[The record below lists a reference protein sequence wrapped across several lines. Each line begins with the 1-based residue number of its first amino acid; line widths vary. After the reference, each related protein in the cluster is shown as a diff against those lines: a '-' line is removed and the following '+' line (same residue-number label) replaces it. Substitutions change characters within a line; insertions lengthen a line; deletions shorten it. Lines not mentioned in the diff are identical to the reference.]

1 LAEVVHCASLRSK
14 HPLPE
19 APFMTDRYAV
29 IGNPI
34 AHSRSPLIHRTFAAQ
49 TGQDLSYEA
58 LLGPLDTFTPF
69 VREFFTEGGRGLN
82 VTLPFKE
89 QAHALCD
96 VLSKRAQQ
104 AGAVNTLIRGKD
116 DRLYGD
122 NTDGVGIV
130 RDMTQNHGWTLPGK
144 RVLIIGAGGAVRGVL
159 GPLLAAGIA
168 SLRIVNRTPE
178 KAATLAALFQG
189 EGDVT
194 ALRYEDIPAGSV
206 DILIN
211 GSSAS
216 LSGELPPVP
225 AGILAEG
232 ACAYDMAYGKG
243 ELPFMAW
250 ARGQDAARVSDGL
263 GMLVEQAAES
273 FYIWRQVRPETAP
286 VLAMLREQVA
296 KG

>member
-1 LAEVVHCASLRSK
+1 
-14 HPLPE
+14 
-19 APFMTDRYAV
+19 MTDRYAV

-89 QAHALCD
+89 QAYALSD
-96 VLSKRAQQ
+96 VLSTRAQQ
-104 AGAVNTLIRGKD
+104 AGAVNTLMRGKD

-122 NTDGVGIV
+122 NTDGIGIV
-130 RDMTQNHGWTLPGK
+130 RDMTQNHGWTLQGK
-144 RVLIIGAGGAVRGVL
+144 RVLIIGAGGAVRGVM

-168 SLRIVNRTPE
+168 SLRLVNRTPE
-178 KAATLAALFQG
+178 KAETLAALFKG
-189 EGDVT
+189 EGDVA

-250 ARGQDAARVSDGL
+250 ARGQGAARVSDGL

-273 FYIWRQVRPETAP
+273 FYIWRQMRPETAP

>member
-1 LAEVVHCASLRSK
+1 
-14 HPLPE
+14 
-19 APFMTDRYAV
+19 MTDRYAV

-34 AHSRSPLIHRTFAAQ
+34 AHSRSPIIHRAFAAQ
-49 TGQDLSYEA
+49 TGQDLGYDA
-58 LLGPLDTFTPF
+58 LLGPLDSFTPF
-69 VREFFTEGGRGLN
+69 VTQFFTEGGRGLN

-89 QAHALCD
+89 QAYALSE
-96 VLSKRAQQ
+96 VLSKRAKQ
-104 AGAVNTLIRGKD
+104 AGAVNTLMRGKD
-116 DRLYGD
+116 DRIYGD

-130 RDMTQNHGWTLPGK
+130 RDMAQNHGWTLQGK
-144 RVLIIGAGGAVRGVL
+144 RVLIIGAGGAVRGVM

-168 SLRIVNRTPE
+168 SLRLVNRTPE
-178 KAATLAALFQG
+178 KAETLAALFKG
-189 EGDVT
+189 EGDVA

-250 ARGQDAARVSDGL
+250 ARGQGAAQVSDGL

-273 FYIWRQVRPETAP
+273 FYIWRHVRPETAP
-286 VLAMLREQVA
+286 VLAMLRERVA

>member
-1 LAEVVHCASLRSK
+1 
-14 HPLPE
+14 
-19 APFMTDRYAV
+19 MTDRYAV

-34 AHSRSPLIHRTFAAQ
+34 AHSRSPIIHRAFAEQ

-69 VREFFTEGGRGLN
+69 VTQFFKDGGRGLN

-89 QAHALCD
+89 LAYALSE

-104 AGAVNTLIRGKD
+104 AGAVNTLMRGKD
-116 DRLYGD
+116 DRIYGD
-122 NTDGVGIV
+122 NTDGIGIV
-130 RDMTQNHGWTLPGK
+130 QDMTQNHGWTLEGM
-144 RVLIIGAGGAVRGVL
+144 RVLIIGAGGAVRGVM

-178 KAATLAALFQG
+178 KAETLAALFQG
-189 EGDVT
+189 EGNV
-194 ALRYEDIPAGSV
+194 AAERYEDIPAGSV

-225 AGILAEG
+225 AGILASG

-250 ARGQDAARVSDGL
+250 ARGQGAARVSDGL

-273 FYIWRQVRPETAP
+273 FYIWRHVRPETAP
-286 VLAMLREQVA
+286 VLAMLREQIA

>member
-1 LAEVVHCASLRSK
+1 
-14 HPLPE
+14 
-19 APFMTDRYAV
+19 MTDRYAV

-34 AHSRSPLIHRTFAAQ
+34 AHSRSPIIHRAFAAQ
-49 TGQDLSYEA
+49 ASQDLSYDA

-69 VREFFTEGGRGLN
+69 VREFFATGGRGLN

-89 QAHALCD
+89 QAYALSEI
-96 VLSKRAQQ
+96 LSKRAQQ
-104 AGAVNTLIRGKD
+104 AGAVNTLMRGKD

-130 RDMTQNHGWTLPGK
+130 RDMMQNHGWTLQGK
-144 RVLIIGAGGAVRGVL
+144 RVLIIGAGGAVRGVM

-168 SLRIVNRTPE
+168 SLRIVNRTPD
-178 KAATLAALFQG
+178 KAETLADLFKG
-189 EGDVT
+189 EGDV
-194 ALRYEDIPAGSV
+194 AAMRYEEIPAGSV

-250 ARGQDAARVSDGL
+250 ARGQGAARVSDGL

-273 FYIWRQVRPETAP
+273 FYIWRHVRPETAP
-286 VLAMLREQVA
+286 VLAMMRELVA

>member
-1 LAEVVHCASLRSK
+1 
-14 HPLPE
+14 
-19 APFMTDRYAV
+19 MTDRYAV

-34 AHSRSPLIHRTFAAQ
+34 AHSRSPIIHRTFAEQ

-58 LLGPLDTFTPF
+58 LLGPLDSFTPF
-69 VREFFTEGGRGLN
+69 VTQFFADGGRGLN

-89 QAHALCD
+89 QAYALSE
-96 VLSKRAQQ
+96 VLSKRARQ
-104 AGAVNTLIRGKD
+104 AGAVNTLMRGKD
-116 DRLYGD
+116 DRIYGD
-122 NTDGVGIV
+122 NTDGIGIV
-130 RDMTQNHGWTLPGK
+130 RDMTQNHGWTLEGK
-144 RVLIIGAGGAVRGVL
+144 RVLIIGAGGAVRGVI

-168 SLRIVNRTPE
+168 SLHIVNRTPE
-178 KAATLAALFQG
+178 KAETLADLFKG
-189 EGDVT
+189 DGDV
-194 ALRYEDIPAGSV
+194 AAARYEDIPAGSV

-225 AGILAEG
+225 AGILAEC

-250 ARGQDAARVSDGL
+250 ARAQGAAQVSDGL

-273 FYIWRQVRPETAP
+273 FYIWRHVRPETAP
-286 VLAMLREQVA
+286 VLAMMRELVA

>member
-1 LAEVVHCASLRSK
+1 
-14 HPLPE
+14 
-19 APFMTDRYAV
+19 MTDRYAV

-34 AHSRSPLIHRTFAAQ
+34 AHSRSPIIHRAFADQ

-58 LLGPLDTFTPF
+58 LLGPLDNFTPF
-69 VREFFTEGGRGLN
+69 VTQFFTDGGRGLN

-89 QAHALCD
+89 QAYALSE

-104 AGAVNTLIRGKD
+104 AGAVNTLMRGKD
-116 DRLYGD
+116 DRIYGD
-122 NTDGVGIV
+122 NTDGIGIV
-130 RDMTQNHGWTLPGK
+130 QDMTQNHGWTLEGM
-144 RVLIIGAGGAVRGVL
+144 RVLIIGAGGAVRGVM

-178 KAATLAALFQG
+178 KAETLAALFQG
-189 EGDVT
+189 EGNV
-194 ALRYEDIPAGSV
+194 AAERYEDIPAGSV

-225 AGILAEG
+225 AGILASG

-250 ARGQDAARVSDGL
+250 ARGQGAARVSDGL

-273 FYIWRQVRPETAP
+273 FYIWRHVRPETAP
-286 VLAMLREQVA
+286 VLAMLREQIA

>member
-1 LAEVVHCASLRSK
+1 
-14 HPLPE
+14 
-19 APFMTDRYAV
+19 MTDRYAV

-34 AHSRSPLIHRTFAAQ
+34 AHSRSPLIHRAFADQ

-69 VREFFTEGGRGLN
+69 VREFFAAGGRGLN

-89 QAHALCD
+89 QAYALSD

-104 AGAVNTLIRGKD
+104 AGAVNTLMRGKD
-116 DRLYGD
+116 DRIYGD
-122 NTDGVGIV
+122 NTDGIGIV
-130 RDMTQNHGWTLPGK
+130 RDMTHNHGWMLQGK
-144 RVLIIGAGGAVRGVL
+144 RVLIIGAGGAVRGVM

-168 SLRIVNRTPE
+168 SLRVVNRTPE

-189 EGDVT
+189 EGDVS
-194 ALRYEDIPAGSV
+194 AVRYEDIPADSV

-216 LSGELPPVP
+216 LSGELPPLP

-250 ARGQDAARVSDGL
+250 ARAQGAARVSDGL

-273 FYIWRQVRPETAP
+273 FYIWRHVRPETAP
-286 VLAMLREQVA
+286 VLAMMRELVA

>member
-1 LAEVVHCASLRSK
+1 
-14 HPLPE
+14 
-19 APFMTDRYAV
+19 MTDRYAV

-34 AHSRSPLIHRTFAAQ
+34 AHSRSPLIHRAFADQ

-69 VREFFTEGGRGLN
+69 VRDFFATGGRGLN

-89 QAHALCD
+89 QAYALSD

-104 AGAVNTLIRGKD
+104 AGAVNTLMRGKD
-116 DRLYGD
+116 DRIYGD
-122 NTDGVGIV
+122 NTDGIGIV
-130 RDMTQNHGWTLPGK
+130 RDMTQNHGWTLAGK
-144 RVLIIGAGGAVRGVL
+144 RVLIIGAGGAVRGVM

-178 KAATLAALFQG
+178 KAETLAALFKG
-189 EGDVT
+189 EGDV
-194 ALRYEDIPAGSV
+194 AAVRYEDLEQGSV

-216 LSGELPPVP
+216 LSGELPPLP
-225 AGILAEG
+225 AGILADG

-250 ARGQDAARVSDGL
+250 ARGQGAAQVSDGL
-263 GMLVEQAAES
+263 GMLAEQAAES
-273 FYIWRQVRPETAP
+273 FYIWRHVRPETAQ
-286 VLAMLREQVA
+286 VLAMLRELVA